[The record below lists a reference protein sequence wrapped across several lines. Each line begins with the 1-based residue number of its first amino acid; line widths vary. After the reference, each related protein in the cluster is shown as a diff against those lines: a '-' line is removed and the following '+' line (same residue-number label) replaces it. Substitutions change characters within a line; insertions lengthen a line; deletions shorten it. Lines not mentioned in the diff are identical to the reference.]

1 MGFFVSVELFS
12 RNILGYREIDNR
24 APMNFNAPRAYLEH
38 LVRCKNFIKIRR
50 NQLQEKIESIVYF
63 LSIDDS

>member
-1 MGFFVSVELFS
+1 M
-12 RNILGYREIDNR
+12 GYREIDNR